1 MRVWLRGMLVLLG
14 VVGVMVGVAPVAQA
28 ATPRW
33 VLHVEGYPGG
43 VSAGVRAMVSPQ
55 VAQARARF
63 GLPMLAGLPALL
75 GQPLANVQM
84 NADSN
89 PPLPQDETSVDYSRA
104 NPLVAV
110 AASND
115 YISGGV
121 MVMRTSDGGK
131 TWRSTRVNPAFNGTG
146 DYCTGGDP
154 SVVYSARDHAF
165 YLGQLCFFRA
175 LPFSEVQVYKSV
187 NDGATWTPGAT
198 ASVVVSNFN
207 YSKNRVNTSLF
218 YDQEKL
224 AVDNTPTSPFY
235 GRLYVTYIKFH
246 VLASGFSDYCPVQAA
261 YTDSVSTARPDLAS
275 WHRTGVVPDAP
286 GGPGRGESANQSA
299 IPQVGRSGALDITYA
314 LEDCN
319 TGLDRHLRFQKS
331 TNGGQSFLPHPVAID
346 HPGEFRDNPNLAD
359 LLAPTKFRAPLGP
372 GFDVN
377 KRTGELAYVYQN
389 NINRRTSGA
398 DVSIQFSTDGG
409 MHWSH
414 ARTLSTQSGQPA
426 PNDQFFPAIDSDPSG
441 QWHVIWFDRRLDPN
455 NRNINTF
462 QADSGTG
469 WQNYRITTKG
479 WNPNLGF
486 FSCGCFIGDYNGLAA
501 ANQAVY
507 PTWTDGRNSAIQ
519 RTGIGETD
527 IFTNIELR
535 K

>member
-1 MRVWLRGMLVLLG
+1 MRWSFRGGLVVLS
-14 VVGVMVGVAPVAQA
+14 VVCVVLGVAPLAQA

-33 VLHVEGYPGG
+33 LLHVERYPGG
-43 VSAGVRAMVSPQ
+43 FSAGVRAMGSSQ
-55 VAQARARF
+55 VFQAQARFR
-63 GLPMLAGLPALL
+63 LAQLLGSSSLL
-75 GQPLANVQM
+75 GQPLQNVQM

-89 PPLPQDETSVDYSRA
+89 PPVPQDETSVDYSRA

-110 AASND
+110 AAAND

-121 MVMRTSDGGK
+121 IVMRTSDGGK
-131 TWRSTRVNPAFNGTG
+131 TWRSTRVNPQFGGTG
-146 DYCTGGDP
+146 DFCSGGDP
-154 SVVYSARDHAF
+154 SVVYSVRDHAF

-175 LPFSEVQVYKSV
+175 LPYSEVQVYKSV
-187 NDGATWTPGAT
+187 NDGATWTPGAA
-198 ASVVVSNFN
+198 ASVAVSNFN
-207 YSKNRVNTSLF
+207 YAHGTVNSSLF

-224 AVDNTPTSPFY
+224 AVDNTSTSPFY

-246 VLASGFSDYCPVQAA
+246 VQASGFSDYCPVQVA
-261 YTDSVSTARPDLAS
+261 YTDSVPTSRPDLAT
-275 WHRTGVVPDAP
+275 WQRTAVVPNAP
-286 GGPGRGESANQSA
+286 GGPGKGESANQSA
-299 IPQVGRSGALDITYA
+299 IPQVERNGALDVTYA

-331 TNGGQSFLPHPVAID
+331 TNGGQSFLAHPVAID
-346 HPGEFRDNPNLAD
+346 HPGEFRDNPNRAD

-389 NINRRTSGA
+389 NVNRSTSGA
-398 DVSIQFSTDGG
+398 DISIQFSSDGG
-409 MHWSH
+409 MHWTQ
-414 ARTLSTQSGQPA
+414 ARFLSTQNGQPA

-441 QWHVIWFDRRLDPN
+441 QWHVIWLDRRLDPN
-455 NRNINTF
+455 NTNINTF
-462 QADSGTG
+462 QADSATG
-469 WQNYRITTKG
+469 WRNYRISTAS

-501 ANQAVY
+501 ATQATY
-507 PTWTDGRNSAIQ
+507 PVWTDGRNTAIH

-527 IFTNIELR
+527 IFTNIETH